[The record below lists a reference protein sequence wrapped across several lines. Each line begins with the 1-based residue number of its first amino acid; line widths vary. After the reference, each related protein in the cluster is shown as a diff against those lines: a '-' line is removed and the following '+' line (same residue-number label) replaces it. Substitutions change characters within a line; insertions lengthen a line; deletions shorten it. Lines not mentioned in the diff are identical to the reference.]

1 MQVKNLHAASPRFPT
16 QRYSASGKS
25 APKARAKAVV
35 DGKQINISVLLAIAM
50 GGRRRLGRP
59 GVGCPGSS
67 V

>member
-50 GGRRRLGRP
+50 GGTEKVR
-59 GVGCPGSS
+59 
-67 V
+67 